1 MRVEGSKVCRMEEE
15 YVQKMNKQCRGK
27 EGNLFK
33 GRNKNVARREK
44 RMRLKRRLKTE
55 VKKGRESAEERKTNK
70 VN

>member
-33 GRNKNVARREK
+33 GRNKNEAG
-44 RMRLKRRLKTE
+44 
-55 VKKGRESAEERKTNK
+55 GRERAEERRTNEGK
-70 VN
+70 LDRRNAIKE